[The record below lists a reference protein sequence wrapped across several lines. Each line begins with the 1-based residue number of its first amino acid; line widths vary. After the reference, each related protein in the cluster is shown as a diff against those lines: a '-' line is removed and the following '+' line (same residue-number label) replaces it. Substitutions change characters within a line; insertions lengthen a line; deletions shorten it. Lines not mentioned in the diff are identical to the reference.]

1 MTGQTEVLR
10 PSLLARYPIS
20 AYFVIAYAFSWAIG
34 GLLIA
39 DHYGW
44 LSVPQAIYYLSAF
57 GPTVGAVVV
66 ISATEGRAGLS
77 NLLGRMLRVGVDV
90 RWWLVAVG
98 MPLAFGVVAILIYWA
113 ERGAPPDLAR
123 FGEVDY
129 LGQIGI
135 GAALLLWLATYGFG
149 EEIGWRGFA
158 LQRMMTPTR
167 WIQPAV
173 IIGVLWSFW
182 HLPYFFF
189 KPNFMALGA
198 GGFVFFTLSITLGS
212 LFMSWLYRGSGQSL
226 LIVAVW
232 HALFDFVS
240 ASPIAEGTAN
250 AVISG
255 LVVAA
260 VISILRAEA
269 RRARK
274 AAL

>member
-1 MTGQTEVLR
+1 MTGQSQVLR
-10 PSLLARYPIS
+10 RSLLARHPIT

-39 DHYGW
+39 DYYG
-44 LSVPQAIYYLSAF
+44 LFSVPKAIYYLSAF
-57 GPTVGAVVV
+57 GPTVGALVV
-66 ISATEGRAGLS
+66 ISATEGREGLRD
-77 NLLGRMLRVGVDV
+77 LFGRIVRAAVGV

-113 ERGAPPDLAR
+113 ERGTLPDLQL
-123 FGEVDY
+123 FGQVDY

-135 GAALLLWLATYGFG
+135 AAALLLWLATYGFG

-158 LQRMMTPTR
+158 LQRMMSATR
-167 WIQPAV
+167 WLQPAV
-173 IIGVLWSFW
+173 LIGVLWSFW

-189 KPNFMALGA
+189 KLNFIALGA
-198 GGFVFFTLSITLGS
+198 GGFVFFTISITLGS
-212 LFMSWLYRGSGQSL
+212 IFLSWLYRGSGGSL

-255 LVVAA
+255 LVVAV
-260 VISILRAEA
+260 VITILRTNT
-269 RRARK
+269 RRAQ
-274 AAL
+274 A